1 MVRRWLAWH
10 GLFRLQE
17 RLKGHPTFAILADME
32 RADRLTRPALEA
44 QTAARLA
51 AFVRECYASSPFLR
65 RRFDEAGVRPEQIQG
80 PADLARLPL
89 LTKDDVRQHR
99 AELRSPHGGRME
111 SRATGG
117 STGAPLIFDVP
128 MRRIASQVACRQR
141 VARWFG
147 LQVGDPEIALW
158 GSPIETGRHDW
169 IKSARDWAM
178 ATRLLSAFEMNA
190 ATMSRYLD
198 ILERGPCA
206 QIFAYPSAIERLC
219 RHAQAEGRDLTR
231 AGVRVVFVTG
241 EVLYPFQR
249 ELIAATLNCAVADG
263 YGGRDSGF
271 IAHECPQGGM
281 HLMADAMVV
290 ELIGADGRAAAPGE
304 SGEIVATDLYSDG
317 APFLRYATGDMA
329 VASSRVCPCGRPMP
343 LIERLEGRRNDSIYA
358 RDGRV
363 INSLALIYPVREIA
377 GIEHFR
383 VVQEEISRFRV
394 EIVRGA
400 AYPADAEARIAT
412 AWRKLLR
419 DEVAVEFAYPA
430 SFAAEKSGKL
440 RHVIS
445 KVAGTAAATAE
456 RVDV

>member
-1 MVRRWLAWH
+1 MVRRWLAWNV
-10 GLFRLQE
+10 LFRLQE

-32 RADRLTRPALEA
+32 RADRLSPSALES
-44 QTAARLA
+44 QTAERLA
-51 AFVRECYASSPFLR
+51 AFVAECYARVPLLR
-65 RRFDEAGVRPEQIQG
+65 RRFDEAGVRPDQIRG
-80 PADLARLPL
+80 PQDLARLPL
-89 LTKDDVRQHR
+89 LTKDDVRRHR
-99 AELRSPHGGRME
+99 AELRSTSAGRLE

-117 STGAPLIFDVP
+117 STGSPLIFDVP

-158 GSPIETGRHDW
+158 GSPIEVGRHDW
-169 IKSARDWAM
+169 IKSARDWAL

-190 ATMSRYLD
+190 ETMSRYLD
-198 ILERGPCA
+198 ILERGPCS

-219 RHAQAEGRDLTR
+219 RHAQSEGRDLTR
-231 AGVRVVFVTG
+231 VGVRAVFVTG

-249 ELIAATLNCAVADG
+249 ELIAGTLGCVVADG

-271 IAHECPQGGM
+271 LAHECPHGGM
-281 HLMADAMVV
+281 HIMADAVVV
-290 ELIGADGRAAAPGE
+290 ELIGADGRAVAPGE
-304 SGEIVATDLYSDG
+304 SGEIVVTDLYSSG

-329 VASSRVCPCGRPMP
+329 VASARVCPCGRPMP

-363 INSLALIYPVREIA
+363 INSLALIYPVREID
-377 GIEHFR
+377 GIEHFC
-383 VVQEEISRFRV
+383 VVQEEIGRFRV
-394 EIVRGA
+394 EIVRGP
-400 AYPADAEARIAT
+400 AYPPDAEARIAT

-419 DEVAVEFAYPA
+419 DDIAVEFSYPA
-430 SFAAEKSGKL
+430 TLAAEKSGKL

-445 KVAGTAAATAE
+445 KVAGPAPVAE